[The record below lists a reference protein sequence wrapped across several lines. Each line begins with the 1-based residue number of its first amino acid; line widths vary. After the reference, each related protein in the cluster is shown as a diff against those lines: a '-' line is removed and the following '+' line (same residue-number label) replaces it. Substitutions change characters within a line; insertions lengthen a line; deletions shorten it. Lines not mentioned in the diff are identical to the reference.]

1 MLPHFGLVIPSIAL
15 NVRIPPVFSLTV
27 SAGREKRVDE
37 AHRLKMSNVA
47 KAALAPLRD
56 SFFVLWDTKDGRGW
70 MVNGSVVALHIL
82 RAHLAALPPPDEPFD
97 FYKLKHINDETP
109 SAAYDV
115 LTDPDNVAQLIYKV
129 TKDVKKKPGDAQESK
144 DEGDEEWTTLGGSVL
159 SIIEVLKTLEQAAK
173 TIDLP
178 PNGHSSWFQEWY
190 GKRWSLTVRGWDFKQ
205 ITDGKSTDVFVH
217 KFDKDPGWLRLTRA
231 LKTPFLFGS
240 DFGEI
245 LQPHDGHCCP
255 HFRTLPKGHDYLAI
269 GMDTIQSRINHECGY
284 GDPKE
289 TVARLAREI
298 AWERGVGPFSQSH
311 SQDKHPEKVDSNCFP
326 VQHISTVPPFRKGK
340 DKDVLKEKKGRPY
353 SWQEADDLN
362 TAPKDVGK
370 KPPDK
375 SPKLGVVVFGKT
387 PDEKRLKQLAQ
398 AHSPRNHHSGTSQTP
413 SATSSSTTPASHAN
427 TQGVTGPLGANS
439 AANVG
444 DVVTGSQSR
453 PNNNGGRP
461 AESSSSATVASQSQT
476 PTQQFQAGAT
486 QPRSNSNSLRSN
498 ASASDAR
505 STRTPTNGSGQ
516 PTVTSARRAPSASS
530 LNSTHS
536 GTPIRAPG
544 TGSDAERPRA
554 PTSQVS
560 STLAHRAAS
569 NASLRS
575 TGSNTRPNAT
585 SAGSVQPHVP
595 LAQTIMPIAT
605 RQASNSST
613 RTTSSVASKATG
625 GPDPQAPAGQLST
638 AGLKKTTTNSSDKST
653 NSRSSRNTQS
663 SAAGST
669 GPNNRQRQQRPEQL
683 GSAPAAAGNVA
694 PGQSSSANHGPSVT
708 AINPHSN
715 SSGAAPTGGSG
726 PDGSS

>member
-1 MLPHFGLVIPSIAL
+1 
-15 NVRIPPVFSLTV
+15 
-27 SAGREKRVDE
+27 
-37 AHRLKMSNVA
+37 MSNVA
-47 KAALAPLRD
+47 KAALAPLKD
-56 SFFVLWDTKDGRGW
+56 SFFVLWDTKDDRGW

-144 DEGDEEWTTLGGSVL
+144 DEAEEEWTTLGGVVL

-190 GKRWSLTVRGWDFKQ
+190 RERWSLTVRGWDFKQ

-255 HFRTLPKGHDYLAI
+255 HFRTLPKGHDYLAV

-284 GDPKE
+284 GDPKQ

-298 AWERGVGPFSQSH
+298 AWERGVDPFSQSH

-326 VQHISTVPPFRKGK
+326 VQHILTVPSFRKGK
-340 DKDVLKEKKGRPY
+340 DKDLLKEKKSRPY

-375 SPKLGVVVFGKT
+375 SPKLGVVVFGKI
-387 PDEKRLKQLAQ
+387 PDEKKLKQLSQ
-398 AHSPRNHHSGTSQTP
+398 AHTPRNHHSGTSQTP
-413 SATSSSTTPASHAN
+413 TAASSSAIPASHVRTQAMTSSS
-427 TQGVTGPLGANS
+427 GANS
-439 AANVG
+439 AANAG
-444 DVVTGSQSR
+444 DIATGSQSR
-453 PNNNGGRP
+453 PSNNGVRP
-461 AESSSSATVASQSQT
+461 AESSSSATAASRSQT
-476 PTQQFQAGAT
+476 PTQQSQAGAT
-486 QPRSNSNSLRSN
+486 QPRSSSNSLKSN
-498 ASASDAR
+498 TSASDTKGAEN
-505 STRTPTNGSGQ
+505 STNGSGQ
-516 PTVTSARRAPSASS
+516 PTVASARRAPSASS

-536 GTPIRAPG
+536 GTRIRVPG
-544 TGSDAERPRA
+544 TGSDAEKLRTT
-554 PTSQVS
+554 TSQAS
-560 STLAHRAAS
+560 STSAHKAAS

-585 SAGSVQPHVP
+585 SAGSVQSHVP
-595 LAQTIMPIAT
+595 PAQSTMPIAT
-605 RQASNSST
+605 RKSSNSSA
-613 RTTSSVASKATG
+613 RTTGSIASNVTG
-625 GPDPQAPAGQLST
+625 GPDPQVSAAQPST
-638 AGLKKTTTNSSDKST
+638 AGLKKTMTNCSEKST
-653 NSRSSRNTQS
+653 NSRSSRNTQN

-669 GPNNRQRQQRPEQL
+669 ASNNRQRQQRPDQL
-683 GSAPAAAGNVA
+683 GGATAAAGNAA
-694 PGQSSSANHGPSVT
+694 PVQSTSSNHGPLGTTGNS
-708 AINPHSN
+708 HSD
-715 SSGAAPTGGSG
+715 SSGAAPTGGRG

>member
-1 MLPHFGLVIPSIAL
+1 
-15 NVRIPPVFSLTV
+15 
-27 SAGREKRVDE
+27 
-37 AHRLKMSNVA
+37 MSNVA
-47 KAALAPLRD
+47 KAALAPLKD
-56 SFFVLWDTKDGRGW
+56 SFFVLWDTKDNRGW

-144 DEGDEEWTTLGGSVL
+144 DEAEEEWTTLGGVVL

-190 GKRWSLTVRGWDFKQ
+190 RERWSLTVRGWDFKQ
-205 ITDGKSTDVFVH
+205 ITGGKSTDVFVH

-231 LKTPFLFGS
+231 LKTPFLFGG

-269 GMDTIQSRINHECGY
+269 GMDTIQSCINHECGY
-284 GDPKE
+284 GDPKQ
-289 TVARLAREI
+289 TVARLAHEI
-298 AWERGVGPFSQSH
+298 AWERGVEPFSQSH
-311 SQDKHPEKVDSNCFP
+311 SQDKHPEKVESSCFP
-326 VQHISTVPPFRKGK
+326 VQHILTVPPFRKGK
-340 DKDVLKEKKGRPY
+340 DKDLLKEKKGRPY

-362 TAPKDVGK
+362 TTPKDVGK

-387 PDEKRLKQLAQ
+387 PDEKKLKQLAQ

-413 SATSSSTTPASHAN
+413 TAASSSTMPASHSR
-427 TQGVTGPLGANS
+427 TQGVTGSSGANS
-439 AANVG
+439 TVNAG
-444 DVVTGSQSR
+444 DVATGSQSR
-453 PNNNGGRP
+453 PSNNGARP
-461 AESSSSATVASQSQT
+461 TESSSSATVAQQSQ
-476 PTQQFQAGAT
+476 AGTA
-486 QPRSNSNSLRSN
+486 QPRSSSNSLRSET
-498 ASASDAR
+498 SASDAR
-505 STRTPTNGSGQ
+505 GTINPTNGSGQ
-516 PTVTSARRAPSASS
+516 PTVTSAGRAPSASS

-536 GTPIRAPG
+536 GTRIRVPG
-544 TGSDAERPRA
+544 TDSEAERLRA
-554 PTSQVS
+554 STSQAS
-560 STLAHRAAS
+560 STSAHKAAS

-585 SAGSVQPHVP
+585 SADAVQPHVP
-595 LAQTIMPIAT
+595 PAVTTMSMAT
-605 RQASNSST
+605 RQVSNSSA
-613 RTTSSVASKATG
+613 RTTSSAASKATG
-625 GPDPQAPAGQLST
+625 GPDPQTPAGQPST
-638 AGLKKTTTNSSDKST
+638 VGLKKTMTNSSDKST
-653 NSRSSRNTQS
+653 TSRSSRNTQS

-669 GPNNRQRQQRPEQL
+669 ASNNRQRQQRPDQL
-683 GSAPAAAGNVA
+683 GGATAAAGNSA
-694 PGQSSSANHGPSVT
+694 PVQSASSNHGPSGT
-708 AINPHSN
+708 TENPHSN
-715 SSGAAPTGGSG
+715 SSGAAPTGGRG
-726 PDGSS
+726 PDGSY